1 MLVLNHTLRIHC
13 MGRPDVSAETTPP
26 LTPAIPLHPG
36 AWLRQKPGVGAEL
49 VFSPSSVRAH
59 PLSFQRWRKG
69 VHAEALCTGRGQHG
83 LAFPPSVGPAL
94 CIASTSI
101 KTALDLLAGSPP
113 LSSAWLEARIGIWF
127 PGTRVTHIR
136 GCCKLGRRPRLLS
149 FS

>member
-1 MLVLNHTLRIHC
+1 

-83 LAFPPSVGPAL
+83 LAFPPSVGLAL

-101 KTALDLLAGSPP
+101 KTALDLKKKKKKRGST
-113 LSSAWLEARIGIWF
+113 A
-127 PGTRVTHIR
+127 
-136 GCCKLGRRPRLLS
+136 LLDGAFS
-149 FS
+149 FHTEEKKINKHSNPFFIFIKTISQMTPMCV